1 MVIYGRKSTHSFF
14 NCQQMI
20 PDVEIQERLSIDFA
34 FDPSFQSEEPEV
46 EDDDEDEDEDDA

>member
-1 MVIYGRKSTHSFF
+1 MVIFGRNSIHSFFF

-34 FDPSFQSEEPEV
+34 FDPSFQPEEPEV
-46 EDDDEDEDEDDA
+46 EDDEDEDEDDD